1 MGCVLAIEPVHH
13 ENLSDSNTFVLINMH
28 GSSGYKSCKRSRTVV
43 NFLGENQQ
51 LEYTPSMKF
60 TWRIENFST
69 LKTKKLYSKIFTV
82 GGYKWRILVF
92 PKGNNVDYLSI
103 YLDVADSATL
113 PHGWSRYAEFSLSV
127 VNQILP
133 KCSIQKDTKHQFN
146 ARESDWGFTSFI
158 PLSDLSNPR
167 RSYIVNDTVII
178 EAEVV
183 TGTVAATPVASEDR
197 AGLKKSAK
205 KPAASK
211 KVSPLTSPL
220 IETASQTE
228 TGQQIEDEEEEYKQ
242 EAKLEEEED
251 KKEEPEEE
259 ATDSTPSNRSSLPPQ
274 PKVKCKMLPLRLV
287 ERSFRINRPNKLI
300 DLTQDSIGESTSIA
314 TETQLTPEKTLNHEI
329 EARLAELRNL
339 IPEKKSTV
347 DVLTSTKSILL
358 EELDVEGKQI
368 MAEKK
373 QAADVAEAAKLA
385 AEDAQQMKKTTAT
398 FAFPKLP
405 QTFHLNSTPTIPPV
419 KFRGLSSALVLLPV
433 PASSSSPQSTVN
445 FSVSGIDSP
454 FPDRQVAVPPSM
466 TMMAT
471 PPLDQEDE
479 EMLVPH
485 SDLVEGPQPMEVS
498 QVEPASTVENQQ
510 VEDPPSMRFTWAIEN
525 FSRLNTKKHYSDIFI
540 VGGYKWRILIF
551 PKGNNVD
558 HLSMYLDVAD
568 SATLQYGWIRYAQF
582 SLAVVNQIH
591 PKYSIRK
598 DTQHQFNAR
607 ESDWGFTS
615 FMLLNDLYDPSR
627 GYLVNDVVIVEA
639 EVAVRK
645 IQDYWSYDSKKETGY
660 VGLKNQGATCYMNSL
675 LQTLYHIPY
684 FRKAVY
690 HMPTTENDMPTGSIP
705 LALQS
710 LFYKLQYNDTSVATK
725 ELTKSFGW
733 DTYDSFMQHDV
744 QELNRVLSE
753 KLEDKMKGTVVE
765 GTIQQLFEGHH
776 MNYIE
781 CINVDYKST
790 RKESFYDLQL
800 DVKGCRDV
808 YASFDKYVEVERL
821 EGDNKYHAEE
831 HGLQDAKK
839 GVLFIDFPPVLQLQ
853 LKRFEYDFMRD
864 TMVKINDRY
873 EFPLQLDLDRE
884 NGKYLSPEADRSVR
898 NLYTLHS
905 VLVHSGG
912 VHGGHYYAFIRPTL
926 SDQWYKFDDERVTKE
941 DMKRA
946 LEEQYGGEEEL
957 PQTNPGLNN
966 TPFKFTKY
974 SNAYMLVY
982 IRESDKDKII
992 CNVDEKDIA
1001 EHLRIR
1007 LKKEQEE
1014 KEDKRRYKAQA
1025 HLFTI
1030 IKVARDEDLAEQI
1043 GKDIY
1048 FDLVDHDKVRSFR
1061 VQKQTAFH
1069 AFKEEV
1075 AKEFGIPVQYQRFWI
1090 WAKRQNHTY
1099 RPNRPLTAQEE
1110 AQSVG
1115 QLREMSN
1122 KTHNAELKL
1131 FLEVERGPD
1140 LHPIPLPEKTRE
1152 HILLFFKLY
1161 NPEKGELRYVGR
1173 LLVKSS
1179 GKPIEYIMKL
1189 NQMAGFAPDEEL
1201 DLYEEIKFEP
1211 CVMCEHLDRR
1221 TSFRLSQIEDGDII
1235 CFQKSHPLESEEECQ
1250 YPDVPSFLE
1259 YVHNRQVVR
1268 FRTLERPK
1276 EDEFSLELSK
1286 IHNYD
1291 EVVEK
1296 VAQKI
1301 GLDDPSK
1308 IRLTSHNCYSQQPK
1322 PQPIK
1327 YRGVEHLSEMLVHY
1341 NQTTDILYYEVL
1353 DIPLPELQGLKNLK
1367 VAFHHATKDEV
1378 VIHNIRLP
1386 KQSTVGDVINELKAK
1401 VELSH
1406 PTAELRLLEV
1416 FYHKIYKIF
1425 PPTEKIENINDQ
1437 YWTLRA
1443 EEIPEEEKNLSP
1455 HDRLI
1460 HVYHFT
1466 RETAQ
1471 NQMQVQNFGEP
1482 FFLVIHEGETIAEVK
1497 VRIQKKLQV
1506 PDEEF
1511 AKWKFAFLSLGR
1523 PEYLQDSDTVFNRFQ
1538 RRDVYGAWEQYLGLE
1553 HADNTPKRSYVNQ
1566 NRHTFERPA
1575 LEAAKERLFT
1585 VDTPCMSVYCLCMLI
1600 ASAFRKAPLDLRG
1613 CWLSIYNSSVI

>member
-1 MGCVLAIEPVHH
+1 
-13 ENLSDSNTFVLINMH
+13 
-28 GSSGYKSCKRSRTVV
+28 
-43 NFLGENQQ
+43 
-51 LEYTPSMKF
+51 
-60 TWRIENFST
+60 
-69 LKTKKLYSKIFTV
+69 
-82 GGYKWRILVF
+82 
-92 PKGNNVDYLSI
+92 
-103 YLDVADSATL
+103 
-113 PHGWSRYAEFSLSV
+113 
-127 VNQILP
+127 
-133 KCSIQKDTKHQFN
+133 
-146 ARESDWGFTSFI
+146 
-158 PLSDLSNPR
+158 
-167 RSYIVNDTVII
+167 
-178 EAEVV
+178 
-183 TGTVAATPVASEDR
+183 
-197 AGLKKSAK
+197 
-205 KPAASK
+205 
-211 KVSPLTSPL
+211 
-220 IETASQTE
+220 
-228 TGQQIEDEEEEYKQ
+228 
-242 EAKLEEEED
+242 
-251 KKEEPEEE
+251 
-259 ATDSTPSNRSSLPPQ
+259 
-274 PKVKCKMLPLRLV
+274 
-287 ERSFRINRPNKLI
+287 
-300 DLTQDSIGESTSIA
+300 
-314 TETQLTPEKTLNHEI
+314 
-329 EARLAELRNL
+329 
-339 IPEKKSTV
+339 
-347 DVLTSTKSILL
+347 
-358 EELDVEGKQI
+358 
-368 MAEKK
+368 
-373 QAADVAEAAKLA
+373 
-385 AEDAQQMKKTTAT
+385 
-398 FAFPKLP
+398 
-405 QTFHLNSTPTIPPV
+405 
-419 KFRGLSSALVLLPV
+419 
-433 PASSSSPQSTVN
+433 
-445 FSVSGIDSP
+445 
-454 FPDRQVAVPPSM
+454 M
-466 TMMAT
+466 TMMT
-471 PPLDQEDE
+471 PAPLDQQQEDE
-479 EMLVPH
+479 EMLVPN
-485 SDLVEGPQPMEVS
+485 SDLVEGPQPMEVA
-498 QVEPASTVENQQ
+498 QVEPASTVDSQP
-510 VEDPPSMRFTWAIEN
+510 VEDPPTMKFTWTIEN
-525 FSRLNTKKHYSDIFI
+525 FTRLNIKKHYSDMFV

-558 HLSMYLDVAD
+558 YLSMYLDVAD
-568 SATLQYGWIRYAQF
+568 SGTLPYGWSRYAHF
-582 SLAVVNQIH
+582 SLAVVNHIH
-591 PKYSIRK
+591 TKYSIRK

-615 FMLLNDLYDPSR
+615 FMPLGDLYDPSR
-627 GYLVNDVVIVEA
+627 GYLVNDTVVVEA

-645 IQDYWSYDSKKETGY
+645 VLDYWSYDSKKETGY

-690 HMPTTENDMPTGSIP
+690 HMPTTENDMPSGSIP

-710 LFYKLQYNDTSVATK
+710 LFYKLQYNDSSVATK

-744 QELNRVLSE
+744 QELNRVLCE

-884 NGKYLSPEADRSVR
+884 NGKYLSPESDKSVR

-941 DMKRA
+941 DVKRA

-957 PQTNPGLNN
+957 PQTNPGFNN

-982 IRESDKDKII
+982 IRDSDKDKII

-1014 KEDKRRYKAQA
+1014 KEDKRKYKAQA
-1025 HLFTI
+1025 HLYTI
-1030 IKVARDEDLAEQI
+1030 IKVARDEDLTEQI
-1043 GKDIY
+1043 GRDIY
-1048 FDLVDHDKVRSFR
+1048 FDLVDHDKVRNFR
-1061 VQKQTAFH
+1061 VQKQMPFNL
-1069 AFKEEV
+1069 FKEEV
-1075 AKEFGIPVQYQRFWI
+1075 AKEFGIPVQFQRFWI

-1099 RPNRPLTAQEE
+1099 RPNRPLTPQEE
-1110 AQSVG
+1110 TQSVG
-1115 QLREMSN
+1115 HLREVSN

-1131 FLEVERGPD
+1131 FLEVEFGPD
-1140 LHPIPLPEKTRE
+1140 LRPIPPPDKTKE
-1152 HILLFFKLY
+1152 DILLFFKLY
-1161 NPEKGELRYVGR
+1161 EPEKRELRFVGR
-1173 LLVKSS
+1173 FFVKSS
-1179 GKPIEYIMKL
+1179 SKPAEILGKL
-1189 NQMAGFAPDEEL
+1189 NQLAGFTPDEEIE
-1201 DLYEEIKFEP
+1201 LYEEIKFEP
-1211 CVMCEHLDRR
+1211 CIMCEHLDKK
-1221 TSFRLSQIEDGDII
+1221 TSFRSSQIEDGDII
-1235 CFQKSHPLESEEECQ
+1235 CFQKSTPLESEEECK

-1259 YVHNRQVVR
+1259 YVHNRQLVH
-1268 FRTLERPK
+1268 FRSLEKPK
-1276 EDEFSLELSK
+1276 EEDFSLELSK
-1286 IHNYD
+1286 LHTYD
-1291 EVVEK
+1291 DVVEK
-1296 VAQKI
+1296 LARQI
-1301 GLDDPSK
+1301 GLEDPTK
-1308 IRLTSHNCYSQQPK
+1308 IRLTAHNCYSQQPK

-1327 YRGVEHLSEMLVHY
+1327 FRGVEHLTDMLVHY
-1341 NQTTDILYYEVL
+1341 NQSSDILYYEVL

-1386 KQSTVGDVINELKAK
+1386 KQSTVGDVINVLKTK

-1406 PTAELRLLEV
+1406 PNAELRLLEV

-1425 PPTEKIENINDQ
+1425 PHSEKIENINDQ

-1443 EEIPEEEKNLSP
+1443 EEATDFFPLLYQIPEEEKNLGP

-1466 RETAQ
+1466 KDTAQ

-1482 FFLVIHEGETIAEVK
+1482 FFLVIHEGETLAEVK
-1497 VRIQKKLQV
+1497 ERIQKKLQV

-1523 PEYLQDSDTVFNRFQ
+1523 PEYLQDSDVVSSRFQ

-1553 HADNTPKRSYVNQ
+1553 HSDNAPKRAYAANQ
-1566 NRHTFERPA
+1566 NRHTYEKPV
-1575 LEAAKERLFT
+1575 K
-1585 VDTPCMSVYCLCMLI
+1585 
-1600 ASAFRKAPLDLRG
+1600 
-1613 CWLSIYNSSVI
+1613 IYN

>member
-1 MGCVLAIEPVHH
+1 
-13 ENLSDSNTFVLINMH
+13 
-28 GSSGYKSCKRSRTVV
+28 
-43 NFLGENQQ
+43 
-51 LEYTPSMKF
+51 
-60 TWRIENFST
+60 
-69 LKTKKLYSKIFTV
+69 
-82 GGYKWRILVF
+82 
-92 PKGNNVDYLSI
+92 
-103 YLDVADSATL
+103 
-113 PHGWSRYAEFSLSV
+113 
-127 VNQILP
+127 
-133 KCSIQKDTKHQFN
+133 
-146 ARESDWGFTSFI
+146 
-158 PLSDLSNPR
+158 
-167 RSYIVNDTVII
+167 
-178 EAEVV
+178 
-183 TGTVAATPVASEDR
+183 
-197 AGLKKSAK
+197 
-205 KPAASK
+205 
-211 KVSPLTSPL
+211 
-220 IETASQTE
+220 
-228 TGQQIEDEEEEYKQ
+228 
-242 EAKLEEEED
+242 
-251 KKEEPEEE
+251 
-259 ATDSTPSNRSSLPPQ
+259 
-274 PKVKCKMLPLRLV
+274 
-287 ERSFRINRPNKLI
+287 
-300 DLTQDSIGESTSIA
+300 
-314 TETQLTPEKTLNHEI
+314 
-329 EARLAELRNL
+329 
-339 IPEKKSTV
+339 
-347 DVLTSTKSILL
+347 
-358 EELDVEGKQI
+358 
-368 MAEKK
+368 
-373 QAADVAEAAKLA
+373 
-385 AEDAQQMKKTTAT
+385 
-398 FAFPKLP
+398 
-405 QTFHLNSTPTIPPV
+405 
-419 KFRGLSSALVLLPV
+419 
-433 PASSSSPQSTVN
+433 
-445 FSVSGIDSP
+445 
-454 FPDRQVAVPPSM
+454 M
-466 TMMAT
+466 TMMT
-471 PPLDQEDE
+471 PSPLDQEDE

-485 SDLVEGPQPMEVS
+485 SDLVEGPQPMEVA
-498 QVEPASTVENQQ
+498 QVEQTSTVENQP
-510 VEDPPSMRFTWAIEN
+510 VEDPPSMKFTWTIEN
-525 FSRLNTKKHYSDIFI
+525 FTRLNTKKHYSDIFI
-540 VGGYKWRILIF
+540 VGSYKWRVLIF

-568 SATLQYGWIRYAQF
+568 STALPYGWSRYAQF

-591 PKYSIRK
+591 NKYSIRK

-615 FMLLNDLYDPSR
+615 FMPLSELYDPSR
-627 GYLVNDVVIVEA
+627 GYLVNDTVVIEA
-639 EVAVRK
+639 EVAVCK
-645 IQDYWSYDSKKETGY
+645 VLDYWSYDSKKETGY

-675 LQTLYHIPY
+675 LQTLYHISY

-710 LFYKLQYNDTSVATK
+710 LFFKLQYNDTSVATK

-744 QELNRVLSE
+744 QELNRVLCE

-781 CINVDYKST
+781 CINVEYKST

-884 NGKYLSPEADRSVR
+884 NGKYLSPESDRSVR

-926 SDQWYKFDDERVTKE
+926 SDQWFKFDDERVTKE
-941 DMKRA
+941 DVKRA

-957 PQTNPGLNN
+957 PQTNPGFNN

-1025 HLFTI
+1025 HLYTI
-1030 IKVARDEDLAEQI
+1030 IKVARDEDLKEQI

-1048 FDLVDHDKVRSFR
+1048 FDLVDHDKVRNFR
-1061 VQKQTAFH
+1061 IQKQTQFSL
-1069 AFKEEV
+1069 FKEEV
-1075 AKEFGIPVQYQRFWI
+1075 AKELGIPVQFQRFWI

-1099 RPNRPLTAQEE
+1099 RPNRPLTPQEE

-1115 QLREMSN
+1115 QLREVSN

-1131 FLEVERGPD
+1131 FLEVELGLD
-1140 LHPIPLPEKTRE
+1140 LRPIAPPEKTKE
-1152 HILLFFKLY
+1152 DILLFIKLY
-1161 NPEKGELRYVGR
+1161 DPEKQELRYVGR
-1173 LLVKSS
+1173 LFVKNSS
-1179 GKPIEYIMKL
+1179 KPIEILAKL
-1189 NQMAGFAPDEEL
+1189 NQMAGFASEEEIE
-1201 DLYEEIKFEP
+1201 LYEEIKFEP
-1211 CVMCEHLDRR
+1211 CVMCEHLDKRA
-1221 TSFRLSQIEDGDII
+1221 SFRTSQIEDGDII
-1235 CFQKSHPLESEEECQ
+1235 CFQKSPPENEGDCRN
-1250 YPDVPSFLE
+1250 PDVPSYLE
-1259 YVHNRQVVR
+1259 YVHNRQIVH
-1268 FRTLERPK
+1268 FRSLEKAK
-1276 EDEFSLELSK
+1276 EDDFCLELSK
-1286 IHNYD
+1286 LHTYD
-1291 EVVEK
+1291 DVVER
-1296 VAQKI
+1296 VARQI

-1327 YRGVEHLSEMLVHY
+1327 YRGVEHLSDMLVHY
-1341 NQTTDILYYEVL
+1341 NQTSDILYYEVL

-1386 KQSTVGDVINELKAK
+1386 KQSTVGDVINELKTK

-1406 PTAELRLLEV
+1406 PNAELRLLEV

-1425 PPTEKIENINDQ
+1425 PPNEKIENINDQ

-1443 EEIPEEEKNLSP
+1443 EEIPEEEKNLGP
-1455 HDRLI
+1455 QDRLI

-1466 RETAQ
+1466 KESGQ

-1482 FFLVIHEGETIAEVK
+1482 FFLAIHEGETLAEVK
-1497 VRIQKKLQV
+1497 MRIQKKLQV

-1523 PEYLQDSDTVFNRFQ
+1523 PEYLQDSDVVFTRFQ

-1553 HADNTPKRSYVNQ
+1553 HSDNTPKRSYAVNQ
-1566 NRHTFERPA
+1566 NRHTFEKPV
-1575 LEAAKERLFT
+1575 K
-1585 VDTPCMSVYCLCMLI
+1585 
-1600 ASAFRKAPLDLRG
+1600 
-1613 CWLSIYNSSVI
+1613 IYN

>member
-1 MGCVLAIEPVHH
+1 
-13 ENLSDSNTFVLINMH
+13 
-28 GSSGYKSCKRSRTVV
+28 
-43 NFLGENQQ
+43 
-51 LEYTPSMKF
+51 
-60 TWRIENFST
+60 
-69 LKTKKLYSKIFTV
+69 
-82 GGYKWRILVF
+82 
-92 PKGNNVDYLSI
+92 
-103 YLDVADSATL
+103 
-113 PHGWSRYAEFSLSV
+113 
-127 VNQILP
+127 
-133 KCSIQKDTKHQFN
+133 
-146 ARESDWGFTSFI
+146 
-158 PLSDLSNPR
+158 
-167 RSYIVNDTVII
+167 
-178 EAEVV
+178 
-183 TGTVAATPVASEDR
+183 
-197 AGLKKSAK
+197 
-205 KPAASK
+205 
-211 KVSPLTSPL
+211 
-220 IETASQTE
+220 
-228 TGQQIEDEEEEYKQ
+228 
-242 EAKLEEEED
+242 
-251 KKEEPEEE
+251 
-259 ATDSTPSNRSSLPPQ
+259 
-274 PKVKCKMLPLRLV
+274 
-287 ERSFRINRPNKLI
+287 
-300 DLTQDSIGESTSIA
+300 
-314 TETQLTPEKTLNHEI
+314 
-329 EARLAELRNL
+329 
-339 IPEKKSTV
+339 
-347 DVLTSTKSILL
+347 
-358 EELDVEGKQI
+358 
-368 MAEKK
+368 
-373 QAADVAEAAKLA
+373 
-385 AEDAQQMKKTTAT
+385 
-398 FAFPKLP
+398 
-405 QTFHLNSTPTIPPV
+405 
-419 KFRGLSSALVLLPV
+419 
-433 PASSSSPQSTVN
+433 
-445 FSVSGIDSP
+445 
-454 FPDRQVAVPPSM
+454 M
-466 TMMAT
+466 TMMT
-471 PPLDQEDE
+471 PPPLDQEDE

-485 SDLVEGPQPMEVS
+485 SDLVEGPQPMEAA
-498 QVEPASTVENQQ
+498 QVEPANTVENQTVENQ
-510 VEDPPSMRFTWAIEN
+510 PVEDPPSIKFTWTIEN
-525 FSRLNTKKHYSDIFI
+525 FTRLNVKKHYSDVFV

-558 HLSMYLDVAD
+558 YLSMYLDVAD
-568 SATLQYGWIRYAQF
+568 SSTLPYGWSRYAQF
-582 SLAVVNQIH
+582 SLAVVNQMH
-591 PKYSIRK
+591 NKYSIRK

-615 FMLLNDLYDPSR
+615 FMPLSDLYDPSR
-627 GYLVNDVVIVEA
+627 GYLMNDTCLVEA

-645 IQDYWSYDSKKETGY
+645 VLDYWSYDSKKETGY

-690 HMPTTENDMPTGSIP
+690 HMPTTENDMPSGSIP

-710 LFYKLQYNDTSVATK
+710 LFYKLQYNDSSVATK

-744 QELNRVLSE
+744 QELNRVLCE

-884 NGKYLSPEADRSVR
+884 NGKYLSPDADRSVR

-926 SDQWYKFDDERVTKE
+926 TDQWYKFDDERVTKE

-957 PQTNPGLNN
+957 PQTNPGFNN

-1001 EHLRIR
+1001 EHLRVR

-1014 KEDKRRYKAQA
+1014 KEDKKRYKAQA

-1030 IKVARDEDLAEQI
+1030 IKVARDEDLSEQI

-1061 VQKQTAFH
+1061 IQKQTPFNQ
-1069 AFKEEV
+1069 FKEEV
-1075 AKEFGIPVQYQRFWI
+1075 AKEFGIPVQFQRFWI

-1099 RPNRPLTAQEE
+1099 RPNRPLTPQEE
-1110 AQSVG
+1110 TQSVG
-1115 QLREMSN
+1115 QLREVSN

-1131 FLEVERGPD
+1131 FLEVELGPD
-1140 LHPIPLPEKTRE
+1140 LRPIPPPDKTKE
-1152 HILLFFKLY
+1152 DILLFFKLY
-1161 NPEKGELRYVGR
+1161 DPEKKELRYVGR
-1173 LLVKSS
+1173 LFVKSS
-1179 GKPIEYIMKL
+1179 GKPLEILGKL
-1189 NQMAGFAPDEEL
+1189 NQMAGFASDVEIE
-1201 DLYEEIKFEP
+1201 LYEEIKFEP
-1211 CVMCEHLDRR
+1211 CVMCEHLDKR

-1235 CFQKSHPLESEEECQ
+1235 CFQKSPLPETEVESK

-1259 YVHNRQVVR
+1259 YVHNRQIVH
-1268 FRTLERPK
+1268 FRALERPK
-1276 EDEFSLELSK
+1276 EDDFCLELSK
-1286 IHNYD
+1286 IHSYD
-1291 EVVEK
+1291 DVVER
-1296 VAQKI
+1296 VARQI

-1308 IRLTSHNCYSQQPK
+1308 IRLTAHNCYSQQPK

-1327 YRGVEHLSEMLVHY
+1327 YRGVEHLSDMLVHY
-1341 NQTTDILYYEVL
+1341 NQVTSDILYYEVL

-1386 KQSTVGDVINELKAK
+1386 KQSTVGDVINVLKTK
-1401 VELSH
+1401 VELSR
-1406 PTAELRLLEV
+1406 PDAELRLLEV

-1425 PPTEKIENINDQ
+1425 PHTEKIENINDQ

-1443 EEIPEEEKNLSP
+1443 EEIPEEEKNLGA

-1466 RETAQ
+1466 KETAQ

-1482 FFLVIHEGETIAEVK
+1482 FFLVIREGETLAEVK

-1506 PDEEF
+1506 PDDEF
-1511 AKWKFAFLSLGR
+1511 SKWKFAFLSLGR
-1523 PEYLQDSDTVFNRFQ
+1523 PEYLQDSDVVSSRFQ

-1553 HADNTPKRSYVNQ
+1553 HSDNAPKRAYAVNQ
-1566 NRHTFERPA
+1566 NRHAYEKPV
-1575 LEAAKERLFT
+1575 K
-1585 VDTPCMSVYCLCMLI
+1585 
-1600 ASAFRKAPLDLRG
+1600 
-1613 CWLSIYNSSVI
+1613 IYN

>member
-1 MGCVLAIEPVHH
+1 
-13 ENLSDSNTFVLINMH
+13 
-28 GSSGYKSCKRSRTVV
+28 
-43 NFLGENQQ
+43 
-51 LEYTPSMKF
+51 
-60 TWRIENFST
+60 
-69 LKTKKLYSKIFTV
+69 
-82 GGYKWRILVF
+82 
-92 PKGNNVDYLSI
+92 
-103 YLDVADSATL
+103 
-113 PHGWSRYAEFSLSV
+113 
-127 VNQILP
+127 
-133 KCSIQKDTKHQFN
+133 
-146 ARESDWGFTSFI
+146 
-158 PLSDLSNPR
+158 
-167 RSYIVNDTVII
+167 
-178 EAEVV
+178 
-183 TGTVAATPVASEDR
+183 
-197 AGLKKSAK
+197 
-205 KPAASK
+205 
-211 KVSPLTSPL
+211 
-220 IETASQTE
+220 
-228 TGQQIEDEEEEYKQ
+228 
-242 EAKLEEEED
+242 
-251 KKEEPEEE
+251 
-259 ATDSTPSNRSSLPPQ
+259 
-274 PKVKCKMLPLRLV
+274 
-287 ERSFRINRPNKLI
+287 
-300 DLTQDSIGESTSIA
+300 
-314 TETQLTPEKTLNHEI
+314 
-329 EARLAELRNL
+329 
-339 IPEKKSTV
+339 
-347 DVLTSTKSILL
+347 
-358 EELDVEGKQI
+358 
-368 MAEKK
+368 
-373 QAADVAEAAKLA
+373 
-385 AEDAQQMKKTTAT
+385 
-398 FAFPKLP
+398 
-405 QTFHLNSTPTIPPV
+405 
-419 KFRGLSSALVLLPV
+419 
-433 PASSSSPQSTVN
+433 
-445 FSVSGIDSP
+445 
-454 FPDRQVAVPPSM
+454 M
-466 TMMAT
+466 TMMT
-471 PPLDQEDE
+471 PSPLDQEDE

-485 SDLVEGPQPMEVS
+485 SDLVEGPQPMEVA
-498 QVEPASTVENQQ
+498 QVEQTSTVENQP
-510 VEDPPSMRFTWAIEN
+510 VEDPPSMKFTWTIEN
-525 FSRLNTKKHYSDIFI
+525 FTRLNTKKHYSDIFI
-540 VGGYKWRILIF
+540 VGSYKWRVLIF

-568 SATLQYGWIRYAQF
+568 STALPYGWSRYAQF

-591 PKYSIRK
+591 NKYSIRK
-598 DTQHQFNAR
+598 DTQHQFNGR

-615 FMLLNDLYDPSR
+615 FMPLSELYDPSR
-627 GYLVNDVVIVEA
+627 GYLVNDTVVIEA
-639 EVAVRK
+639 EVAVCK
-645 IQDYWSYDSKKETGY
+645 VLDYWSYDSKKETGY

-675 LQTLYHIPY
+675 LQTLYHISY

-710 LFYKLQYNDTSVATK
+710 LFFKLQYNDTSVATK

-744 QELNRVLSE
+744 QELNRVLCE

-781 CINVDYKST
+781 CINVEYKST

-926 SDQWYKFDDERVTKE
+926 SDQWFKFDDERVTKE
-941 DMKRA
+941 DVKRA

-957 PQTNPGLNN
+957 PQTNPGFNN

-1025 HLFTI
+1025 HLYTI
-1030 IKVARDEDLAEQI
+1030 IKVARDQDLKEQI

-1048 FDLVDHDKVRSFR
+1048 FDLVDHDKVRNFR
-1061 VQKQTAFH
+1061 IQKQMQFSL
-1069 AFKEEV
+1069 FKEEV
-1075 AKEFGIPVQYQRFWI
+1075 AKELGIPVQFQRFWI

-1099 RPNRPLTAQEE
+1099 RPNRPLTPQEE

-1115 QLREMSN
+1115 QLREVSN

-1131 FLEVERGPD
+1131 FLEVELGLD
-1140 LHPIPLPEKTRE
+1140 LRPIAPPEKTKE
-1152 HILLFFKLY
+1152 DILLFFKLY
-1161 NPEKGELRYVGR
+1161 DPEKQELRYVGR
-1173 LLVKSS
+1173 LFVKNSS
-1179 GKPIEYIMKL
+1179 KPIEILAKL
-1189 NQMAGFAPDEEL
+1189 NQMAGFASEEEIE
-1201 DLYEEIKFEP
+1201 LYEEIKFEP
-1211 CVMCEHLDRR
+1211 CVMCEHLDKRA
-1221 TSFRLSQIEDGDII
+1221 SFRTSQIEDGDII
-1235 CFQKSHPLESEEECQ
+1235 CFQKSPPDNEEDCRN
-1250 YPDVPSFLE
+1250 PDVPSYLE
-1259 YVHNRQVVR
+1259 YVHNRQIVH
-1268 FRTLERPK
+1268 FRSLEKAK
-1276 EDEFSLELSK
+1276 EDDFCLELSK
-1286 IHNYD
+1286 LHTYD
-1291 EVVEK
+1291 DVVER
-1296 VAQKI
+1296 VARQI

-1327 YRGVEHLSEMLVHY
+1327 YRGVEHLSDMLVHY
-1341 NQTTDILYYEVL
+1341 NQTSDILYYEVL

-1386 KQSTVGDVINELKAK
+1386 KQSTVGDVINELKTK

-1406 PTAELRLLEV
+1406 PNAELRLLEV

-1425 PPTEKIENINDQ
+1425 PPNEKIENINDQ

-1443 EEIPEEEKNLSP
+1443 EEIPEEEKNLGP
-1455 HDRLI
+1455 QDRLI

-1466 RETAQ
+1466 KESGQ
-1471 NQMQVQNFGEP
+1471 NQMNFGEP
-1482 FFLVIHEGETIAEVK
+1482 FFLAIHEGETLAEVK
-1497 VRIQKKLQV
+1497 MRIQKKLQV

-1523 PEYLQDSDTVFNRFQ
+1523 PEYLQDSDVVFTRFQ

-1553 HADNTPKRSYVNQ
+1553 HSDNTPKRSYAVNQ
-1566 NRHTFERPA
+1566 NRHTFEKPV
-1575 LEAAKERLFT
+1575 K
-1585 VDTPCMSVYCLCMLI
+1585 
-1600 ASAFRKAPLDLRG
+1600 
-1613 CWLSIYNSSVI
+1613 IYN